1 MVNAPAPPV
10 GSSSRSIRRSCLPR
24 LPASCD
30 PCPTEIEADVP
41 KESSM
46 TFDLEM
52 AEIAKVFFQ
61 ESREG
66 LDVMES
72 GLLSLGATADSENI
86 NTIFRAAHSIK
97 GGSAT
102 FGFAEVA
109 GFTHGVE
116 TLLDEMRNG
125 VRPVTAEAIQTL
137 LQACDCL
144 REMIAATEAEQP
156 LDQVRI
162 ASLNGD
168 IKHILGEANE
178 TAGAGAASEPSGWRI
193 RFEPVAD
200 LLRLRNEPTR
210 MFAEL
215 RRLGAMVAH
224 ADTSRLPLLDALDP
238 ESCYLSWNIDITGQ
252 IPRGRLDEVFDWVDS
267 GCRLEFTPTGASA
280 PVAPAPRAQA
290 SAQPQAAA
298 IDAWSAVMNAVATTE
313 T

>member
-1 MVNAPAPPV
+1 
-10 GSSSRSIRRSCLPR
+10 
-24 LPASCD
+24 
-30 PCPTEIEADVP
+30 
-41 KESSM
+41 M
-46 TFDLEM
+46 TIDLEM

-72 GLLSLGATADSENI
+72 GLLGLGASADSENI

-109 GFTHGVE
+109 DFTHGVE

-125 VRPVTAEAIQTL
+125 VRPVTGEAIQTL

-168 IKHILGEANE
+168 IRHILGEASEAPAPVSVSVPAPTAANE
-178 TAGAGAASEPSGWRI
+178 AANTGAASEPGGWRV
-193 RFEPVAD
+193 RFE
-200 LLRLRNEPTR
+200 
-210 MFAEL
+210 
-215 RRLGAMVAH
+215 
-224 ADTSRLPLLDALDP
+224 
-238 ESCYLSWNIDITGQ
+238 
-252 IPRGRLDEVFDWVDS
+252 
-267 GCRLEFTPTGASA
+267 
-280 PVAPAPRAQA
+280 
-290 SAQPQAAA
+290 
-298 IDAWSAVMNAVATTE
+298 
-313 T
+313 